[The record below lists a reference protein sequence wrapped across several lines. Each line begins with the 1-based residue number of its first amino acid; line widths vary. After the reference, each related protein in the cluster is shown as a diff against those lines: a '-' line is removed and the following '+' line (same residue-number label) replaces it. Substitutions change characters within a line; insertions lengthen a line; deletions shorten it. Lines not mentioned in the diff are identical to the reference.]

1 MVRAGFRCE
10 LTAMQSPLV
19 SVVILNYKRREQ
31 FARCLESVRR
41 QSYANRELIVVDNNS
56 QDGIGAYLAEH
67 APEARLIE
75 LAENGGAAA
84 GRNAGIAAA
93 RGEIVITLDNDV
105 FFFADTLDKVIYKFD
120 YDHAAGTVRN
130 RRVFADTSADG
141 AAPDGGTIDEAGGI
155 WNAQWDGWRVVR
167 YSPDGSVDRVVML
180 PVQKPTS
187 CMFGGPDLRTLFI
200 TSAIWDLTPDK
211 LADQPQ
217 AGGLFAVDV
226 GVRGVPEPRFAG

>member
-1 MVRAGFRCE
+1 MSAALYRIDRD
-10 LTAMQSPLV
+10 L
-19 SVVILNYKRREQ
+19 SVHRILGE
-31 FARCLESVRR
+31 V
-41 QSYANRELIVVDNNS
+41 
-56 QDGIGAYLAEH
+56 GISNCF
-67 APEARLIE
+67 IWS
-75 LAENGGAAA
+75 
-84 GRNAGIAAA
+84 
-93 RGEIVITLDNDV
+93 LDNDV

-130 RRVFADTSADG
+130 RRVFANTSADG
-141 AAPDGGTIDEAGGI
+141 AAPDGGTIDEEGGI
-155 WNAQWDGWRVVR
+155 WNAHWDGWRVVR
-167 YSPDGSVDRVVML
+167 YSPDGSVDRIVKL